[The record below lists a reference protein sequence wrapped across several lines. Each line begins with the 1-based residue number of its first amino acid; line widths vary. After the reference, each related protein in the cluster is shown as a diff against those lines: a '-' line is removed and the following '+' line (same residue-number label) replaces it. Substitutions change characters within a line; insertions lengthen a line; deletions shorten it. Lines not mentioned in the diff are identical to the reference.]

1 MYYIFTA
8 QPNFAILLP
17 SYKQLPN
24 TNIEESAS
32 VCNACRYAATQDII
46 WRQAAS
52 ASAIEPFQQHIT
64 AEPLPTAERRTD
76 LYQQHELTDLLYN
89 AVTVSR
95 RRRRQRSPVGR
106 PVGRQPR
113 GVAWRWSLTTP
124 GQINGL
130 DSLYSTLLAS
140 GRVPLT
146 AAARDCDKHNDV
158 AVTFAPP
165 TTSTVQAPAGI

>member
-24 TNIEESAS
+24 TNIEEMAS

-46 WRQAAS
+46 WRQAAT
-52 ASAIEPFQQHIT
+52 ASAIEPFQHHIT

-76 LYQQHELTDLLYN
+76 LYQQHELTDFLYN

-95 RRRRQRSPVGR
+95 RRRRQRPPVAASRAAG
-106 PVGRQPR
+106 GQAAAWR
-113 GVAWRWSLTTP
+113 GVALVTNNTRTDQWIGLALLHAIGVRP
-124 GQINGL
+124 GPVN
-130 DSLYSTLLAS
+130 S
-140 GRVPLT
+140 GC
-146 AAARDCDKHNDV
+146 ARLR
-158 AVTFAPP
+158 
-165 TTSTVQAPAGI
+165 QA